1 MADQNELLEN
11 YYEELDSDK
20 RRALLDE
27 YLSGPPSDDPA
38 AEYRK
43 VLFDYR
49 YTDPKDPERRV
60 DNYMWALLSLMYT
73 HRGSVIFPQRNV
85 KEVRRI
91 MKDLEQ
97 DERVH
102 TDECFAEAFMLEVR
116 NAVRRYFDTCK
127 SDNYHKKLFGMTHSS
142 SDEKEKQR
150 CIDTWKMS
158 AGLAQRVGLED
169 EMSLFNRAV
178 AEEYRLSRADALTL
192 EEAYRNYKKK

>member
-11 YYEELDSDK
+11 YYEELDPDK

-27 YLSGPPSDDPA
+27 YLSGAPSEDPA

>member
-1 MADQNELLEN
+1 
-11 YYEELDSDK
+11 
-20 RRALLDE
+20 
-27 YLSGPPSDDPA
+27 
-38 AEYRK
+38 
-43 VLFDYR
+43 
-49 YTDPKDPERRV
+49 
-60 DNYMWALLSLMYT
+60 
-73 HRGSVIFPQRNV
+73 
-85 KEVRRI
+85 
-91 MKDLEQ
+91 
-97 DERVH
+97 
-102 TDECFAEAFMLEVR
+102 MLEVR

>member
-11 YYEELDSDK
+11 YYEELDPDK
-20 RRALLDE
+20 RRVLLDE
-27 YLSGPPSDDPA
+27 YLSGAPSEDPA

-73 HRGSVIFPQRNV
+73 HRGSVIFPHRNV

-91 MKDLEQ
+91 MKDLER

>member
-11 YYEELDSDK
+11 YYEELDPDK
-20 RRALLDE
+20 RRVLLDE
-27 YLSGPPSDDPA
+27 YLSGAPSEDPA